1 MKKYIVFLF
10 AVLCVVLSLSIFS
23 FCSRRNNGRYE
34 KGSVLSDTIKR
45 ELSQQDYMGNIV
57 SGGGGYIAENDGLL
71 YFANQDDQN
80 RLYQMDANFENL
92 KKLSDMTNDS
102 VVIYTQ
108 IYDDKLF
115 YLQTTKTGNDET
127 PWICTL
133 YSYNL
138 STRCETKVLNENI
151 CSYAIHDNRI
161 YYSTLD
167 TKNLYSANVD
177 GSDIQLLKEGEQW
190 FPVSIQCSDGLLY
203 YGWNESFFRSRSDG
217 SDLHEWDIFSNSFLV
232 YDQEVFCISNGTLIK
247 FSADSNDDIPE
258 VIGLGISDVVCFTIS
273 EDTLYYATSDDKLYK
288 SDLNGESIQFITAG
302 YAPVVLKDV
311 IFYFDSNDKMV
322 SIPKDSLTK

>member
-1 MKKYIVFLF
+1 MKKSIAILFTVLF
-10 AVLCVVLSLSIFS
+10 AVSLLSIVT
-23 FCSRRNNGRYE
+23 FCSRYNYGGYE
-34 KGSVLSDTIKR
+34 KNNVSPDTVKR
-45 ELSQQDYMGNIV
+45 ELSQQDYVGNIV
-57 SGGGGYIAENDGLL
+57 SGGGGYIAENEGIL

-80 RLYQMDANFENL
+80 KLYQMDENFENVE
-92 KKLSDMTNDS
+92 KLSDMVNDS
-102 VVIYTQ
+102 VVIYIQ
-108 IYDDKLF
+108 FYDDKLF
-115 YLQTTKTGNDET
+115 YLQTTKTDNDET

-138 STRCETKVLNENI
+138 STRREAKVLNENI
-151 CSYAIHDNRI
+151 CGYAIHDNRI

-177 GSDIQLLKEGEQW
+177 GSDIQLLKEGQQW

-203 YGWNESFFRSRSDG
+203 YGWNESFFRSQLDG
-217 SDLHEWDIFSNSFLV
+217 SDSHAWDIFSNSFLV
-232 YDQEVFCISNGTLIK
+232 YDQDVFCISNGTLIK

-322 SIPKDSLTK
+322 SIPKESVTQ